1 MVHELVVMVFIFLL
15 ALIGKNDLVA
25 TAGALL
31 LVMKFS
37 PLQNLFPVLTERGIE
52 LGILLLTLSVLTPFA
67 AGDIRPGELISTL
80 KSPAGVVAI
89 ISGIIASYLT
99 GHGVDILKT
108 RPEVMVGLI
117 IGSIIG
123 ASLLKGVPAGPL
135 VAAGIAAVLIKTLNL

>member
-1 MVHELVVMVFIFLL
+1 MLHELVVLLFIFLL
-15 ALIGKNDLVA
+15 AIVGKNELVA

-37 PLQNLFPVLTERGIE
+37 PLHSLFPILSERGIE

-67 AGDIRPGELISTL
+67 AGQIRPGELLATL
-80 KSPAGVVAI
+80 KSPAGFVAI
-89 ISGIIASYLT
+89 LAGIMASYLT
-99 GHGVDILKT
+99 GHGVEILQT

-123 ASLLKGVPAGPL
+123 ASLLQGVPAGPL